1 MSLVAIKYPLEILLL
16 SGFYI
21 LNNEFL
27 SKRKLINVKKL
38 QFLTKIIM
46 QNMLFMNQVKTLWN
60 ENDSNVIKLV
70 QGNLDNVFD
79 LVTHENL
86 KNICI
91 KVNKLHNMQF
101 DNILYGL
108 HYKCNY
114 TKNNGSLCQFQT
126 YNGFHQCK
134 RHIKKKFAREQEIIK
149 SLNLTNALKYI
160 IIEYELSSY

>member
-60 ENDSNVIKLV
+60 DNDINVIKLV

-91 KVNKLHNMQF
+91 KVNKLNNMQF
-101 DNILYGL
+101 EHILYEL

-114 TKNNGSLCQFQT
+114 KKNNGNLCQFQT

-134 RHIKKKFAREQEIIK
+134 RHIKKKFVREQEIIK

-160 IIEYELSSY
+160 IIEYELPSY